1 MRLFWLLNGSRRG
14 WIKSHLHYRKKPDPD
29 PLKSGSDQFVLT
41 VYTLVTIR
49 LGLWLKSAIVHM
61 RETTVKHGRLT
72 WRRWYGTKIRLLSAF
87 EQQKEAGLVFFR
99 FWSHCCLWPQNQKKA
114 SPDPFH
120 ENMVRKVY
128 TAKISGPYQLFCVS
142 WPIFLC
148 SVNGA
153 LDFGLQGWIGTLGLE
168 QIFLTLIEVIKL
180 CLTCTGEATKRG
192 TWTHK

>member
-29 PLKSGSDQFVLT
+29 PLKSGSDQFFLT

-87 EQQKEAGLVFFR
+87 EQQKEAGLVFFPVLEPLPPMAPKPEKSESGSISWKHGKEGLHGKNI
-99 FWSHCCLWPQNQKKA
+99 WSVP
-114 SPDPFH
+114 
-120 ENMVRKVY
+120 
-128 TAKISGPYQLFCVS
+128 T
-142 WPIFLC
+142 FLC
-148 SVNGA
+148 
-153 LDFGLQGWIGTLGLE
+153 
-168 QIFLTLIEVIKL
+168 FLTHFFV
-180 CLTCTGEATKRG
+180 
-192 TWTHK
+192 

>member
-1 MRLFWLLNGSRRG
+1 MAPGEAES
-14 WIKSHLHYRKKPDPD
+14 SPTYTTEKKPDPD
-29 PLKSGSDQFVLT
+29 PLKSGSDRFFLT
-41 VYTLVTIR
+41 VYTGNKKVR
-49 LGLWLKSAIVHM
+49 LMIEECNSTHARNHRKARQAHM
-61 RETTVKHGRLT
+61 KKMVRNEDALTQRFRTAKGGRT
-72 WRRWYGTKIRLLSAF
+72 G
-87 EQQKEAGLVFFR
+87 FFR
-99 FWSHCCLWPQNQKKA
+99 FWSHCRLWPQNQKKA

-128 TAKISGPYQLFCVS
+128 TAKISGLYQLFCVS
-142 WPIFLC
+142 WPIFFC

-192 TWTHK
+192 TWTDK